1 MRCIRRKRLRAHRY
15 RGHAAPGRKCQ
26 ARYIAS
32 TTMTINTATTH
43 AIRKATPPS
52 AKNGVD
58 AVRPAATSCSSLRA
72 SGLSACGTV
81 VGSLALSSGR
91 FITEV
96 RYPVH
101 TRQNPPRAPR
111 VSGRLQGS
119 LRDRNP
125 RERIPVLR
133 QLSVEKR
140 GVLLAP
146 LAVAHRSTKHPLEDR
161 PRSLAFLVRDQ
172 ADAGDDTG
180 GAEAF
185 PSMRAATSARSNAH
199 TLRSASDSG
208 PRCRITPKSRSAST
222 VFQSI
227 VPKYRAIGGST

>member
-72 SGLSACGTV
+72 SGLSAAGTAM
-81 VGSLALSSGR
+81 GSLALSSGR

-111 VSGRLQGS
+111 VSGRLQRS
-119 LRDRNP
+119 SRDRNP
-125 RERIPVLR
+125 RERIVVLR
-133 QLSVEKR
+133 QLPAAKR
-140 GVLLAP
+140 TASGIFARPESAQADSGLAP
-146 LAVAHRSTKHPLEDR
+146 TISRKEGRTARATRRRSPLDETPARGPSAESRLPRAR
-161 PRSLAFLVRDQ
+161 PSRRRRRYRWRRSVSIDASRDERSLER
-172 ADAGDDTG
+172 
-180 GAEAF
+180 
-185 PSMRAATSARSNAH
+185 PHAA
-199 TLRSASDSG
+199 LG
-208 PRCRITPKSRSAST
+208 
-222 VFQSI
+222 V
-227 VPKYRAIGGST
+227 